1 MAQLELEVLTDDASE
16 AAAFEAYWRLNEDGE
31 TWAQTV
37 TAIRTEYGLKP
48 QQMTRIAQQAGTAYL
63 ADLLCESCEDPYP
76 VSSRSDLA
84 QALRFESWKCPS
96 CHEREVEEQAARVK
110 EQKARRRAEV
120 YEQYPVM
127 NGPDLEPAD
136 LTLFEAIALHTLFSD
151 PAVEDAGL
159 TSPTDIWPKERRWAP
174 EQLRYD
180 FERGLLKAVP
190 RLIKVHPDSHL
201 DAFALDDDG
210 ELSDSFYLGRVSY
223 YLMGQAD
230 ELTDRHPRLLQAL
243 NRTFREGPWPTSWAG
258 QWRELWDELVLADAQ
273 DYLAMKL
280 GEHHLEMNQGE
291 GTRTALQDA
300 LSTFSLGQVFNFI
313 YRAAKD
319 SAAYYQRGGV
329 NKRQAANST
338 IGRISASA
346 DRARANGW
354 DVKPF
359 GRPWNLPLSA
369 IGETFFSKVMWQ
381 PDMMQ
386 VASRDAQVPLHA
398 WPAENAAEGTED
410 EGSEEVPH
418 PVPGIDEEG
427 TWIDLGKTPGA
438 TPWPDVNDLL
448 KLEPGTVT
456 AIVSV
461 PTAGRST
468 MALNIA
474 LHNATADRLTVFST
488 CEINSDAIERKLVSA
503 TCGADLRYPADT
515 VDFDSLRRRASE
527 SSVRVPG
534 WHTPAIGLPLEQVFR
549 EAATTVIPPQ
559 RGRLALWVV
568 DTIQSYSDL
577 DEEGLALSM
586 DVARRIAEEHN
597 LAVLITARALSEGPD
612 EPLELRHVP
621 TPIARGA
628 DTIVELHRDGVYW
641 TNLPDADS
649 AIVRALKVGGKQC
662 KESVSLKFE
671 APFCRF
677 VRTDR

>member
-1 MAQLELEVLTDDASE
+1 MAQLELAVLTEDVRE
-16 AAAFEAYWRLNEDGE
+16 AAAFEAYWRLNDDGE

-37 TAIRTEYGLKP
+37 TAIRAEYELKS

-63 ADLLCESCEDPYP
+63 RNLSCKSCESPYS

-84 QALRFESWKCPS
+84 QALRLREWECSS
-96 CHEREVEEQAARVK
+96 CHEREMAEHAARIQ
-110 EQKARRRAEV
+110 EQKARHRAEV
-120 YEQYPVM
+120 YEQYPVLS
-127 NGPDLEPAD
+127 GPDLEPAD
-136 LTLFEAIALHTLFSD
+136 LTLFEAISLHVLFSD

-159 TSPTDIWPKERRWAP
+159 TSPTDIWPKDRRWAP
-174 EQLRYD
+174 EQLRFE
-180 FERGLLKAVP
+180 FERRLLKRAP
-190 RLIKVHPDSHL
+190 QLIKVHPDSHL
-201 DAFALDDDG
+201 DAFALDDEG

-223 YLMGQAD
+223 YLMGEAD
-230 ELTDRHPRLLQAL
+230 ELTDRHPCLLQAL
-243 NRTFREGPWPTSWAG
+243 SRTFREGPWPTSWTG
-258 QWRELWDELVLADAQ
+258 QWRDLWDELALADAQ
-273 DYLAMKL
+273 DYLTMKL
-280 GEHHLEMNQGE
+280 GEHHLEMKQGE

-346 DRARANGW
+346 DRARANRW
-354 DVKPF
+354 EVKPF

-386 VASRDAQVPLHA
+386 VPSRDAQVPLHA
-398 WPAENAAEGTED
+398 WPAVDAAEGTADED
-410 EGSEEVPH
+410 PAEVAN

-427 TWIDLGKTPGA
+427 MWIDLGRVPGA
-438 TPWPDVNDLL
+438 TPWPDVNELL
-448 KLEPGTVT
+448 HLEPGTVT

-474 LHNATADRLTVFST
+474 LHNAAAERLTVFST
-488 CEINSDAIERKLVSA
+488 CEINSDSIEQKLVSA
-503 TCGADLRYPADT
+503 TCGVGLRYPADT
-515 VDFDSLRRRASE
+515 PDFDSLRRRASE
-527 SSVRVPG
+527 CSVRVPG
-534 WHTPAIGLPLEQVFR
+534 WHTPTIGLPLEQVFR
-549 EAATTVIPPQ
+549 EAATRVMPPQ

-568 DTIQSYSDL
+568 DTIESYSEL
-577 DEEGLALSM
+577 DEEGVAVSM
-586 DVARRIAEEHN
+586 DVARRVAMEHN

-612 EPLELRHVP
+612 EPLELHDVP

-641 TNLPDADS
+641 TSLPDADT
-649 AIVRALKVGGKQC
+649 ATVRALKVRGERCNK
-662 KESVSLKFE
+662 SVSLKFE
-671 APFCRF
+671 PSYCRF
-677 VRTDR
+677 VRTGG